1 MEDLAQ
7 FVLLFEEW
15 EVADHAATR
24 AECCLGR
31 VLDAYCDGAGPAP
44 SPASIA
50 EAKRLRWLAID
61 RLRAIRELAQRARRN
76 ARVL

>member
-1 MEDLAQ
+1 MDDVAQ
-7 FVLLFEEW
+7 FFLLFEEW

-31 VLDAYCDGAGPAP
+31 ALDAYCEGLGGAP
-44 SPASIA
+44 SLSDVQ
-50 EAKRLRWLAID
+50 ETRRLRGAAME
-61 RLRAIRELAQRARRN
+61 RLRALRCLAERARRN

>member
-7 FVLLFEEW
+7 FFLLFEEW

-31 VLDAYCDGAGPAP
+31 TLDGYCDGIGPAP
-44 SPASIA
+44 RPEAVA
-50 EAKRLRWLAID
+50 EAKRLRGMAVD
-61 RLRAIRELAQRARRN
+61 RLREIKALVARARKN